1 MIGRWIRDGKLSV
14 FFRIMLVMLDIISIN
29 LSSYLALLIRFELKW
44 SSIEPQ
50 CLMAVNRMCIP
61 NTITTLLIFLVLRL
75 YHSLWRYASVREFFN
90 VALACICSSI
100 IHIT

>member
-1 MIGRWIRDGKLSV
+1 MVGRWIRDGKLSV

-61 NTITTLLIFLVLRL
+61 IL
-75 YHSLWRYASVREFFN
+75 
-90 VALACICSSI
+90 
-100 IHIT
+100 